1 LKITVISVGKIK
13 EKFFSQAIS
22 EYVKR
27 LSRYCSLTMIE
38 VADEK
43 APENLSI
50 ADMTAVKNKEG
61 QKILEKMPQGSFVVT
76 LEIDGRQMT
85 SEELAQ
91 NFEEL
96 ALRGSSHICFIIG
109 GSLGLGDAVSSAS
122 NLKLSFSSMTFP
134 HQLFKIML
142 LEQIYRA
149 FKIIKGEPY
158 HK

>member
-1 LKITVISVGKIK
+1 MKITVISVGTIK

-38 VADEK
+38 VPDEK

-76 LEIDGRQMT
+76 LEIDGKQMT

-122 NLKLSFSSMTFP
+122 NLTLSFSRMTFP

-142 LEQIYRA
+142 LEQVYRA

>member
-1 LKITVISVGKIK
+1 MKITIISVGKIK

-22 EYVKR
+22 EYAKR
-27 LSRYCSLTMIE
+27 LSRYCRLTMIE
-38 VADEK
+38 VPDEK

-76 LEIDGRQMT
+76 LEMDGRQMT

-109 GSLGLGDAVSSAS
+109 GSLGLGDAVSSSS
-122 NLKLSFSSMTFP
+122 NLKLSFSRMTFP

-142 LEQIYRA
+142 LEQVYRA

>member
-1 LKITVISVGKIK
+1 MKITIISVGKIK

-27 LSRYCSLTMIE
+27 LSRYCRLTMIE
-38 VADEK
+38 VPDEK

-50 ADMTAVKNKEG
+50 ADMNAVKNKEG

-76 LEIDGRQMT
+76 LEIDGKQMT

-122 NLKLSFSSMTFP
+122 NLTLSFSRMTFP

-142 LEQIYRA
+142 LEQVYRA

>member
-1 LKITVISVGKIK
+1 MKITIISVGKIK
-13 EKFFSQAIS
+13 ENFFSQAIS
-22 EYVKR
+22 EYAKR
-27 LSRYCSLTMIE
+27 LSRYCRLTMIE
-38 VADEK
+38 VPDEK

-76 LEIDGRQMT
+76 LEMDGRQMT

-109 GSLGLGDAVSSAS
+109 GSLGLGDAVSSSS
-122 NLKLSFSSMTFP
+122 NLKLSFSRMTFP

-142 LEQIYRA
+142 LEQVYRA

>member
-1 LKITVISVGKIK
+1 MKITIISVGKIK

-27 LSRYCSLTMIE
+27 LSRYCRLTMIE
-38 VADEK
+38 VPDEK

-76 LEIDGRQMT
+76 LEIDGKQMT

-122 NLKLSFSSMTFP
+122 NLTLSFSRMTFP

-142 LEQIYRA
+142 LEQVYRA